1 MEQGHMLFPELATP
15 PAPAAPPDPPAR
27 RDVIRFMPRPSGYAR
42 REPSR
47 LDGTGLANR
56 LRRDVERQIAHRR
69 RMLGHLEGQRSVNGK
84 S

>member
-1 MEQGHMLFPELATP
+1 MEQGHMLFPELTESQP
-15 PAPAAPPDPPAR
+15 PVR
-27 RDVIRFMPRPSGYAR
+27 RAVIRFTPRPAGQAR

-47 LDGTGLANR
+47 LDGTGLATR

-69 RMLGHLEGQRSVNGK
+69 RMLGHLEGQRRVNGK